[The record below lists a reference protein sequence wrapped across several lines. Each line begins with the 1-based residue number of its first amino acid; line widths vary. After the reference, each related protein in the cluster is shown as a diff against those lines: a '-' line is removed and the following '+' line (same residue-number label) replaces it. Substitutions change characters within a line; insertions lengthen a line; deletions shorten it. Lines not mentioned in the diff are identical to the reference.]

1 MQVVALKAG
10 LVPLEST
17 SLAEQVADRIV
28 DAIVTHQLSGGD
40 RLIET
45 ELAAGLQVSRIPV
58 REAMRILES
67 QGIVVAAPRRG
78 TRVVTFDAAWALQLH
93 DVRVAIE
100 QLCAKITAR
109 SLRRNPAARARLDVC
124 MQDLSAAAAT
134 ESWTVINRSDVAFH
148 TALFEIADAPLLTTL
163 WTAIA
168 RHVLIMFSIET
179 YRDPNFKRIIAE
191 HRSYLDVLLEGQPAA
206 IDKEI
211 RLHVAGFKTFV
222 RSVG

>member
-1 MQVVALKAG
+1 MQVSSLKTNF
-10 LVPLEST
+10 VPLSST

-28 DAIVTHQLSGGD
+28 DAIVTRRLSSGD

-67 QGIVVAAPRRG
+67 QGIVVATPRRG
-78 TRVVTFDAAWALQLH
+78 TRVVNFDAAWAQQLH

-100 QLCAKITAR
+100 QLCAKI
-109 SLRRNPAARARLDVC
+109 AARILRGGPEARRRMDGCL
-124 MQDLSAAAAT
+124 QALSAAAAT
-134 ESWTVINRSDVAFH
+134 ESWPVINRADIAFH
-148 TALFEIADAPLLTTL
+148 TALFEIADTPLLTTL

-191 HRSYLDVLLEGQPAA
+191 HRSYLGMLVGGAPAA

-211 RLHVAGFKTFV
+211 RLHVAGLKTFQ
-222 RSVG
+222 RSDD